1 MGNRAETKVIIIG
14 GGFAGINAAR
24 SLRNRIN
31 LRVILIDRNNYHVFQ
46 PLLYQTAL
54 SMLAP
59 QDIARPI
66 RQILRGHHNT
76 EFILGEVSGIDKER
90 HTVNL
95 SDGRQLQY
103 DYLVLAPGATSTYFG
118 NEAWARFAPSLKS
131 IEDAVEIRR
140 RLILACEKAEES
152 SILGAA
158 PRSLHVV
165 VIGGGP
171 TGVELAG
178 NIADLSHK
186 VLSKDYK
193 HVRMGEI
200 RITLLEGSPKLLGTF
215 PEDLQGEA
223 MMHLQKVGVV
233 AKTGCRVT
241 KIEEGFVTIGEDRIA
256 ADLILWTAGVQ
267 PSALTRTLGVELDKK
282 GCIPVDANL
291 NPAGHNDIFVCG
303 DVAAVT
309 ENGHRIPGVAQPA
322 MQMGTHAAKLIIAD
336 LERKPRTPFH
346 YFDKG
351 DMATIG
357 FTAAI
362 ARISWPFKA
371 HWSGTPAWLTWMAI
385 HIAFLSG
392 GGNRVAT
399 VISWLYNLLTR
410 SMRSQLLIPNSGGAN
425 EATVPESETR

>member
-1 MGNRAETKVIIIG
+1 MVKGAGKQVIIIG

-24 SLRNRIN
+24 SLRKRDD
-31 LRVILIDRNNYHVFQ
+31 LRVILVDRNNYHLFQ

-66 RQILRGHHNT
+66 RQILRGHSNT
-76 EFILGEVSGIDKER
+76 EFILGEVCGIDKER
-90 HTVNL
+90 RTVDL
-95 SDGRQLQY
+95 LDGRQLQY
-103 DYLVLAPGATSTYFG
+103 DYLVLASGATSTYFG
-118 NEAWARFAPSLKS
+118 NEDWARFAPSLKS
-131 IEDAVEIRR
+131 VEDAVEIRS
-140 RLILACEKAEES
+140 RLILACEKAQEA
-152 SILGAA
+152 SILGAT

-193 HVRMGEI
+193 HVKTGDI

-215 PEDLQGEA
+215 PEDLQKKA
-223 MMHLQKVGVV
+223 MLHLQKVGVL

-241 KIEEGFVTIGEDRIA
+241 KIEADSVTVGEDRIP
-256 ADLILWTAGVQ
+256 ADLILWTAGVK
-267 PSALTRTLGVELDKK
+267 PSPLTSALGVELDKK

-291 NPAGHNDIFVCG
+291 NPEGHQEIFVCG

-309 ENGHRIPGVAQPA
+309 EDGHRVPGVAQPA
-322 MQMGTHAAKLIIAD
+322 MQMGTHAGKLIIAD
-336 LERKPRTPFH
+336 LDRKPRTSFH

-362 ARISWPFKA
+362 ARIAWPFKA
-371 HWSGTPAWLTWMAI
+371 HWSGAPAWLTWIGI

-399 VISWLYNLLTR
+399 VMSWLYNLFTR
-410 SMRSQLLIPNSGGAN
+410 RMRSQLLIPSMSS
-425 EATVPESETR
+425 VHETKSS

>member
-1 MGNRAETKVIIIG
+1 MVHRALTQVIIIG

-24 SLRNRIN
+24 SLRKRSD
-31 LRVILIDRNNYHVFQ
+31 LRVILVDRNNYHLFQ

-59 QDIARPI
+59 QDIARPV
-66 RQILRGHHNT
+66 RQILRGQRNA
-76 EFILGEVSGIDKER
+76 EFILGEVCGIDKER
-90 HTVNL
+90 RTVEL
-95 SDGRQLQY
+95 IGGRQLQY
-103 DYLVLAPGATSTYFG
+103 DYLVLAPGAISTYFG
-118 NEAWARFAPSLKS
+118 NEDWARFAPSLKS
-131 IEDAVEIRR
+131 VEDAVEIRG
-140 RLILACEKAEES
+140 RLIRACEKAQES
-152 SILGAA
+152 AILGAT

-186 VLSKDYK
+186 VLSKDYT

-200 RITLLEGSPKLLGTF
+200 SVTLLEGSPRILGTF
-215 PEDLQGEA
+215 PEDLQQKA
-223 MMHLQKVGVV
+223 MMHLEKVGVT
-233 AKTGCRVT
+233 AKTDCRVT
-241 KIEEGFVTIGEDRIA
+241 KIEEGFVTIDAGRIA

-267 PSALTRTLGVELDKK
+267 PSTLTHVLGVELDKK
-282 GCIPVDANL
+282 GYVPVDEYL
-291 NPAGHNDIFVCG
+291 NPAGHKEIFVCG
-303 DVAAVT
+303 DIAAVT
-309 ENGHRIPGVAQPA
+309 EHGKRIPGVAQPA
-322 MQMGTHAAKLIIAD
+322 IQMGTHAGELIIAD

-357 FTAAI
+357 FTAAV
-362 ARISWPFKA
+362 ARIAWPFRA
-371 HWSGTPAWLTWMAI
+371 HWSGIPAWLTWMAI

-399 VISWLYNLLTR
+399 VVSWLYNLFTR
-410 SMRSQLLIPNSGGAN
+410 STRSQLVIPGVGGSSA
-425 EATVPESETR
+425 AKQS

>member
-1 MGNRAETKVIIIG
+1 MGNRAEKQVIIIG

-24 SLRNRIN
+24 RLRKRDD
-31 LRVILIDRNNYHVFQ
+31 LRVILIDRNNYHLL

-66 RQILRGHHNT
+66 RQILRGHRNT

-90 HTVNL
+90 GTVDL
-95 SDGRQLQY
+95 IDGRQLQY
-103 DYLVLAPGATSTYFG
+103 DYLVLAPGATSSYFG
-118 NEAWARFAPSLKS
+118 NEDWARFAPSLKS
-131 IEDAVEIRR
+131 VDDAVATRR
-140 RLILACEKAEES
+140 RLILACEKAQES
-152 SILGAA
+152 TILGATS
-158 PRSLHVV
+158 RSLHVV

-193 HVRMGEI
+193 HVKMAEI

-215 PEDLQGEA
+215 PD
-223 MMHLQKVGVV
+223 HLQAKAMLHLHKVGVV
-233 AKTGCRVT
+233 AQTDRRVT
-241 KIEEGFVTIGEDRIA
+241 KIEEGFVTVGEERIA

-267 PSALTRTLGVELDKK
+267 PSPLTRALGVDLDKK

-291 NPAGHNDIFVCG
+291 DPAGHKEIFICG

-309 ENGHRIPGVAQPA
+309 EDGHRIPGVAQPA
-322 MQMGTHAAKLIIAD
+322 MQMGTHAGKLIIAD
-336 LERKPRTPFH
+336 LDRKPRTPFH

-362 ARISWPFKA
+362 ARIAWPFKA
-371 HWSGTPAWLTWMAI
+371 HWSGAPAWLTWMVI

-399 VISWLYNLLTR
+399 VISWLYNLSTR
-410 SMRSQLLIPNSGGAN
+410 DMRSQLLIPAMNGVN
-425 EATVPESETR
+425 EAKHS